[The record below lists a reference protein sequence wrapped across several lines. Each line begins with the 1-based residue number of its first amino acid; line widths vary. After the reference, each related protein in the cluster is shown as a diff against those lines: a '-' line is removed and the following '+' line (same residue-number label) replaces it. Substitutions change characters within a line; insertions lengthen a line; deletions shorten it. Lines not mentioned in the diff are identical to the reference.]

1 MQFRVLVG
9 DITKWPADALVN
21 SASPTLLD
29 VSPLDFRLYR
39 AAGPAFTSACVGK
52 GGCRFGEAKVVKAYK
67 LPASY
72 VIQAVGPYWR
82 GGSQNEAKE
91 LAAAYQNALLRAQEK
106 GARHVAFTSLSTEEK
121 KYPLAQAAAIAVPLL
136 YQQGQELERVDMV
149 CPTQAMQDVYVKAA
163 VRYWLRRMQDTAP
176 AQLQQTMTAAALA
189 LAVITM
195 TNDVPDPF
203 VLADTV
209 RDIQIKLQDFVRQE
223 KKLPLVAVDQ
233 TAAAIMAVYAD
244 LAKGD
249 FSHE

>member
-9 DITKWPADALVN
+9 DITQWPADAIVN

-39 AAGPAFTSACVGK
+39 AAGPAFTSACAGK
-52 GGCRFGEAKVVKAYK
+52 GGCRFGDAKVVKAYK

-91 LAAAYQNALLRAQEK
+91 LASAYQKALLRAREK
-106 GARHVAFTSLSTEEK
+106 GVRHIAFTSLSTEEK

-136 YQQGQELERVDMV
+136 YQQGQDLERLDMV
-149 CPTQAMQDVYVKAA
+149 CPTQAVQDAYVKAA
-163 VRYWLRRMQDTAP
+163 VQYWLQRIQETPAP
-176 AQLQQTMTAAALA
+176 QQRQAVTEAALA

-195 TNDVPDPF
+195 AHDVPDPF
-203 VLADTV
+203 ILADMV
-209 RDIQIKLQDFVRQE
+209 RDIQLRLHEFTQQKQE
-223 KKLPLVAVDQ
+223 LPLVAVDQ
-233 TAAAIMAVYAD
+233 TAAAIMAIYSGLV
-244 LAKGD
+244 KGD